1 MVGARGGPIRIP
13 RAPVV
18 ASKKVGLG
26 WVDLE
31 GPVIPCPKTVH
42 VQHCSPHPHCLLPRR
57 GRSGTTEVSGQVAR
71 AVKNSTW
78 GALTTLGAAEGAGAE
93 GDRWET
99 GDAIRVESAGGVIS
113 SERLW
118 IFYMYFLCRF
128 YAMFLFLLVIF
139 GGRN

>member
-1 MVGARGGPIRIP
+1 M
-13 RAPVV
+13 
-18 ASKKVGLG
+18 
-26 WVDLE
+26 
-31 GPVIPCPKTVH
+31 
-42 VQHCSPHPHCLLPRR
+42 
-57 GRSGTTEVSGQVAR
+57 AR